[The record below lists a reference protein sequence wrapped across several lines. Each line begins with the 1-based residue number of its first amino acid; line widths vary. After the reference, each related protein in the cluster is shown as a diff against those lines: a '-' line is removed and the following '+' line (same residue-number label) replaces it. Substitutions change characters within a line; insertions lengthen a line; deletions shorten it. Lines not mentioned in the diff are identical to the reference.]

1 MSKREDEK
9 YAAWIKEVS
18 EELPEE
24 AREAFETLA
33 ETDVAKER
41 FFRGSI
47 RTDDYH
53 RRLNEVDEMKKELEG
68 ARDELYAWYE
78 EETPKQEA
86 LIEERDLL
94 KQQLAER
101 EGSGDPPP
109 AAGIPGF
116 STEDLAALKAKADKI
131 EALDKIM
138 PAVIADVGAITQD
151 AFKNE
156 FEVDMH
162 EVMRVSLQQGVTPYK
177 AYEDLT
183 SSQRKDRYDK
193 AQEEQRNKWIEEGKR
208 QALTAKTGSPDA
220 LGPAGPVWEN
230 LTKKDDG
237 DAPTSRDR
245 VSAALAELV
254 ETGGV

>member
-33 ETDVAKER
+33 DTDVAKER
-41 FFRGSI
+41 FFRGTI

-94 KQQLAER
+94 KKQLEER

-138 PAVIADVGAITQD
+138 PAVMADMGAIAKD
-151 AFKNE
+151 AWKNN
-156 FEVDMH
+156 FEYDPH
-162 EVMRVSLQQGVTPYK
+162 EVMRNSLQQGVTPYK
-177 AYEDLT
+177 AYEEAT
-183 SSQRKDRYDK
+183 ASQRKERYEK
-193 AQEEQRNKWIEEGKR
+193 SQEEQRNKWIEEGKR
-208 QALTAKTGSPDA
+208 QALTAKTGSPDSLA
-220 LGPAGPVWEN
+220 PAGPIWEN
-230 LTKKDDG
+230 LTKKEGEDG
-237 DAPTSRDR
+237 PTSQDR
-245 VSAALAELV
+245 VTAALADLV